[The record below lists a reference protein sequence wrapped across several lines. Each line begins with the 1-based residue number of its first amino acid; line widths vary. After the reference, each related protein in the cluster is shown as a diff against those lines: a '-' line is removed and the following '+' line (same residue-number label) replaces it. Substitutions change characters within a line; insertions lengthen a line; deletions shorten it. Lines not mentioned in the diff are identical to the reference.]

1 MTTSS
6 AKKTKKRP
14 VRKTEKR
21 YEMVHFDLDFVEGE
35 IELPSFKQVPTKVQ
49 RLSMKGDPDGLI
61 EFLEKYAAE
70 GVSDLLD
77 DLDEGEV
84 DQFMSSW
91 AAASGVDLGK

>member
-1 MTTSS
+1 MTTST

-21 YEMVHFDLDFVEGE
+21 YEMVRFELDFVEGE

-49 RLSMKGDPDGLI
+49 RLSMKGDPDELI
-61 EFLEKYAAE
+61 VFLEKYAAE

-77 DLDEGEV
+77 DLDEEEV
-84 DQFMSSW
+84 DQFMSAW
-91 AAASGVDLGK
+91 ANASGVDLGK

>member
-1 MTTSS
+1 MTTST

-14 VRKTEKR
+14 VRKTKKR
-21 YEMVHFDLDFVEGE
+21 YEMVRFELDFVEGE